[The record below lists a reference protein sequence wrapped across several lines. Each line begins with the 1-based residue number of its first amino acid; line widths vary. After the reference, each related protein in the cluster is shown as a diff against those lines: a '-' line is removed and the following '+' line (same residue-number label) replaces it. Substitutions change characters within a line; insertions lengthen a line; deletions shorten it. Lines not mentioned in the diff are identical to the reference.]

1 MPLQSGT
8 SSNAYGIIGTGTP
21 NGGGVSAHPGD
32 SLIIDSNIVTGGGY
46 GIVVYG
52 ATSAANN
59 RGLRIFDN
67 KIVSANYMGIYAA
80 YNYNPLDIMNN
91 DIMIYTINDINIYT
105 IIYRNMFELLL
116 FSILVG
122 GLVYCYYYDE

>member
-1 MPLQSGT
+1 MLSV
-8 SSNAYGIIGTGTP
+8 I
-21 NGGGVSAHPGD
+21 
-32 SLIIDSNIVTGGGY
+32 IIDIM
-46 GIVVYG
+46 
-52 ATSAANN
+52 NN
-59 RGLRIFDN
+59 
-67 KIVSANYMGIYAA
+67 
-80 YNYNPLDIMNN
+80 DIMNN